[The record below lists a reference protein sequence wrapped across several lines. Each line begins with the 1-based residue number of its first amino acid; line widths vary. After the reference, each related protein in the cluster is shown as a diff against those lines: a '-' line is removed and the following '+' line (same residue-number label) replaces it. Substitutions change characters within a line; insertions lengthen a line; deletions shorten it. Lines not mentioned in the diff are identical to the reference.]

1 MPQQIEQ
8 LLVAKEPYR
17 AVTARE
23 RFYDKF
29 SASLTGA
36 R

>member
-8 LLVAKEPYR
+8 LLVAKER
-17 AVTARE
+17 TETARE

-29 SASLTGA
+29 FASLTGA